1 MSKPYKKKSIPKELK
16 RQVWENTFG
25 NKLYGN
31 CVCCSQK
38 IHCYNAEMAHIQ
50 AESKGGSTNAGNLTP
65 TCLNCNRSM
74 GTQNLFEFKQ
84 KFVNKSG
91 CNIM

>member
-1 MSKPYKKKSIPKELK
+1 MSKPYKKKNIPKELK

-25 NKLYGN
+25 DKLYGK

-50 AESKGGSTNAGNLTP
+50 AESKGGPTDVNNLLP
-65 TCLNCNRSM
+65 SCMNCNRSM
-74 GTQNLFEFKQ
+74 GTQNLNEFKQ
-84 KFVNKSG
+84 KFDSKSG
-91 CNIM
+91 CLVM